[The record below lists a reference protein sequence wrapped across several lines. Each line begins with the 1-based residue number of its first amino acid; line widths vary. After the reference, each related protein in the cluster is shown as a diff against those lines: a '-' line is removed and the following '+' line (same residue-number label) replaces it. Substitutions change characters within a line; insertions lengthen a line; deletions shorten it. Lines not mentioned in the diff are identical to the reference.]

1 MIADFITSWDLF
13 HHSYLAGW
21 LMAVLLALTGV
32 QVVARNQVFLGA
44 ATAQA
49 STLGIAVALLSSHA
63 WHPFG
68 LHLHHG
74 TWYPTLLAVLFSMLA
89 SLLITRAGE
98 QAHETHEAAAG
109 WVFLAGGSLSILLV
123 AHSPHGLDEIQR
135 LVASS
140 LIGATG
146 TDVAWLAICA
156 ALTGLVVATQRDR
169 LILLATDPLMAA
181 AVGLCVKRWN
191 FGFALWIGL
200 VVGLS
205 IRSAGLLY
213 TFGCLVLPALAARN
227 LCREIAPLYVV
238 APFFALATSA
248 AAFLLAHAWDYPPA
262 QMTIA
267 LQALLVGLL
276 WALRSVRR
284 GRG

>member
-1 MIADFITSWDLF
+1 MIADFIASWSLF

-21 LMAVLLALTGV
+21 LMAALLALTGV

-49 STLGIAVALLSSHA
+49 STLGIAVALLTSHA

-89 SLLITRAGE
+89 SVLITRAGE

-123 AHSPHGLDEIQR
+123 AHSPLGMDEIQR
-135 LVASS
+135 LLASS

-146 TDVAWLAICA
+146 ADVVWLAACLALTA
-156 ALTGLVVATQRDR
+156 ALVAHSRERLV
-169 LILLATDPLMAA
+169 LLATDPLMAA
-181 AVGLCVKRWN
+181 AVGLRVRRWTL
-191 FGFALWIGL
+191 ALSLWIGL

-213 TFGCLVLPALAARN
+213 TFGCLVLPALAARR
-227 LCREIAPLYVV
+227 LCREIAPMFG
-238 APFFALATSA
+238 AA
-248 AAFLLAHAWDYPPA
+248 AAFALLTVMAASVLAHTWDVPPA
-262 QMTIA
+262 QLTIA

-276 WALRSVRR
+276 PLASRR
-284 GRG
+284 AST

>member
-1 MIADFITSWDLF
+1 MIADFIASWSLF

-21 LMAVLLALTGV
+21 LMAMLLALTGV

-49 STLGIAVALLSSHA
+49 STLGIAVALLTSHA

-89 SLLITRAGE
+89 SVLITRAGE

-109 WVFLAGGSLSILLV
+109 WVFLACGSLSILLV
-123 AHSPHGLDEIQR
+123 SHSPLGMDEIQR
-135 LVASS
+135 LLASS

-146 TDVAWLAICA
+146 ADVVWLAACFALTA
-156 ALTGLVVATQRDR
+156 ALVAHSRERLV
-169 LILLATDPLMAA
+169 LLATDPLMAA
-181 AVGLCVKRWN
+181 AVGLRVRRWTL
-191 FGFALWIGL
+191 ALSLWIGL

-213 TFGCLVLPALAARN
+213 TFGCLVLPALAARR
-227 LCREIAPLYVV
+227 LCREIAPMFG
-238 APFFALATSA
+238 AA
-248 AAFLLAHAWDYPPA
+248 AAFALLTAMAASVLAHTWDVPPA
-262 QMTIA
+262 QLTIA

-276 WALRSVRR
+276 PLASRR
-284 GRG
+284 AGP